1 MLYSSTSRA
10 TERHCQTCGETF
22 LNVCD
27 NCSSKIHDTFR
38 SSVYTS
44 SGIPINFPKRPDF
57 CPECGERY
65 PWQGINTPSSTNSFW
80 DFLHPSVVDVARKR
94 FEDGHYADSVE
105 SVFKALNKAVKTLV
119 KKCAGKDLDG
129 VSLMHTAL
137 STNNPIIVL
146 DDISTESG
154 KNIQRGY
161 MDLFAG
167 AMSGIRNPKAHD
179 NIDIDEVRA
188 IHLLFLASLLFSKLD
203 ERL

>member
-1 MLYSSTSRA
+1 
-10 TERHCQTCGETF
+10 
-22 LNVCD
+22 
-27 NCSSKIHDTFR
+27 
-38 SSVYTS
+38 
-44 SGIPINFPKRPDF
+44 
-57 CPECGERY
+57 
-65 PWQGINTPSSTNSFW
+65 
-80 DFLHPSVVDVARKR
+80 
-94 FEDGHYADSVE
+94 
-105 SVFKALNKAVKTLV
+105 
-119 KKCAGKDLDG
+119 
-129 VSLMHTAL
+129 MHTAL